1 MLATEDAAISRDSTQ
16 LSSETSESMAR
27 RPGQQQR
34 KVPVVRAESALG
46 GGRLSLLS
54 RLCDSHP
61 EHASNKYPTL
71 RFLVS
76 TLTWCF
82 SHFPSL

>member
-1 MLATEDAAISRDSTQ
+1 MLATEDAAISRDRTQ
-16 LSSETSESMAR
+16 LSSGTSESTAR

-34 KVPVVRAESALG
+34 KVQVVRAESALG
-46 GGRLSLLS
+46 GATYPYSQ
-54 RLCDSHP
+54 LCDSHP
-61 EHASNKYPTL
+61 EHASSKYPTL
-71 RFLVS
+71 RFLDS